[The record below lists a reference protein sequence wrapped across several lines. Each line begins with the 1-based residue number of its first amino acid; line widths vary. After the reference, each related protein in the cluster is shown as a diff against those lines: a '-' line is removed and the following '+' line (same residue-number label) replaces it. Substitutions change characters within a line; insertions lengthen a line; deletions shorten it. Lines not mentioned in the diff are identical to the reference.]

1 MDEHRE
7 EEHLGK
13 LYDGRLMRRLLGYA
27 RPHLGW
33 ILLSILMLLLVTA
46 ADLAGPLLI
55 RAAIDHHLR
64 AADRPRIALSPAAMQ
79 RLPARLRQE
88 AVAFE
93 GRFFLRE
100 DRLPADFLPAA
111 QRAAARYQVLQAADG
126 QHYLVQVGDE
136 PVAVP
141 PAQLRV
147 ASRDG
152 ATVLLAPRPAG
163 REPTPGADPGAAGT
177 APTAGDDDAAA
188 TRILPARLLSRAELH
203 ALRQPERAA
212 VVRIAGLYMALAAA
226 AFVLAY
232 VQAYLLQR
240 TAQRI
245 VAQIRAQVFGHLQRM
260 SLAFFD
266 RNPVGR
272 LVTRVTN
279 DVETLNEMYTSV
291 VVNLFRDLFVLVGI
305 AAIMLA
311 YNARLALVA
320 FAVLP
325 LVVVAAAVF
334 RTQARAAYRQMRVRL
349 ARINAFL
356 SENISGMRIIQVF
369 RREREQFAEFDAINR
384 SYLRATLR
392 HVTVFA
398 VFRPVIDFLSSLALA
413 MVMAYGGTLVL
424 GRELPLGVLVA
435 FIQYVQRFFRPITEL
450 AEKFNILQSAMASAE
465 RIFGVL
471 DTPPA
476 VVDPP
481 RPRVPGR
488 VRGAVEFDRVW
499 FAYRDEEWVLQDVS
513 FRVEPGETVAFVG
526 HTGAGKT
533 SILNLLVRFYDV
545 QRGAV
550 RVDGVDV
557 REWPQEELRRHIA
570 VVQQDVFLFTGTIRE
585 NIRLWNPAISDAD
598 VERAARLTRADEFIR
613 RLPRG
618 YDEPVTERGATLS
631 AGQRQLLAFARALAY
646 DPEILV
652 LDEATANID
661 TETEQLIQA
670 ALRQLTRGRT
680 TLIVAHR
687 LSTIQHADR
696 IIVLH
701 RGRIREVGTH
711 EELLARGGLYYR
723 LWLLQHGEHEG
734 LPAAEGMTGDGRGGT
749 VGGPAGRRAAG
760 CAGPDA

>member
-1 MDEHRE
+1 MDAYRE
-7 EEHLGK
+7 DEHLGK
-13 LYDGRLMRRLLGYA
+13 IYDGRLMRRLLGYA
-27 RPHLGW
+27 RPHMGW
-33 ILLSILMLLLVTA
+33 ILVSILLLLAVTA

-55 RAAIDHHLR
+55 RTAIDHHLR
-64 AADRPRIALSPAAMQ
+64 AADRPRIALNPADVD
-79 RLPARLRQE
+79 RLPAGVQQE

-93 GRFFLRE
+93 GRFFVRE
-100 DRLPADFLPAA
+100 DRLPADFTIPGG
-111 QRAAARYQVLQAADG
+111 AAARYQVLEAADG
-126 QHYLVQVGDE
+126 RHYLVQVGDE
-136 PVAVP
+136 PVTAP
-141 PAQLRV
+141 PAQLQV
-147 ASRDG
+147 DARDG
-152 ATVLLAPRPAG
+152 ATVLLVPEPGGGPRA
-163 REPTPGADPGAAGT
+163 
-177 APTAGDDDAAA
+177 
-188 TRILPARLLSRAELH
+188 LPARLLSRAELH
-203 ALRQPERAA
+203 QFRLPERAA
-212 VVRIAGLYMALAAA
+212 VARIAGLYLALAAT

-232 VQAYLLQR
+232 TQGYLLHR

-245 VAQIRAQVFGHLQRM
+245 VAHIRAQVFGHLQRM
-260 SLAFFD
+260 SLSYFD

-311 YNARLALVA
+311 FNPRLALTA

-325 LVVVAAAVF
+325 LVVAAAAVF

-356 SENISGMRIIQVF
+356 SENISGMRIIQIF
-369 RREREQFAEFDAINR
+369 RREREQFAEFDEINR
-384 SYLRATLR
+384 SYLQATLR
-392 HVTVFA
+392 HVTIFA

-413 MVMAYGGTLVL
+413 LVVAYGGAQVL
-424 GRELPLGVLVA
+424 GRQLELGVLVA

-476 VVDPP
+476 IVDPV
-481 RPRVPGR
+481 RPRLPAR
-488 VRGAVEFDRVW
+488 VRGAVEFDHVW

-513 FRVEPGETVAFVG
+513 FKVEPGETVAFVG

-533 SILNLLVRFYDV
+533 SILSLMSRFYDV

-550 RVDGVDV
+550 RVDGIDV

-570 VVQQDVFLFTGTIRE
+570 VVQQDVFLFTGTIRD
-585 NIRLWNPAISDAD
+585 NIRLWNPEISDAE
-598 VERAARLTRADEFIR
+598 VERAARLTRADAFIR

-618 YDEPVTERGATLS
+618 YDEPVTERGSTLS

-646 DPEILV
+646 DPAILV

-661 TETEQLIQA
+661 TETEQLIQE

-701 RGRIREVGTH
+701 RGRIREMGTH
-711 EELLARGGLYYR
+711 QELLARGGLYHR
-723 LWLLQHGEHEG
+723 LWMLQHGEQEG
-734 LPAAEGMTGDGRGGT
+734 LAAVGQGD
-749 VGGPAGRRAAG
+749 
-760 CAGPDA
+760 

>member
-1 MDEHRE
+1 MEDYRE
-7 EEHLGK
+7 DEHLGK
-13 LYDGRLMRRLLGYA
+13 IYDGRLMRRLLGYA

-33 ILLSILMLLLVTA
+33 ILVSIGLLLLVTA

-55 RAAIDHHLR
+55 RTAIDHHLR
-64 AADRPRIALSPAAMQ
+64 AADRPRIALAPAALEQLPEGLQ
-79 RLPARLRQE
+79 RE

-100 DRLPADFLPAA
+100 DRLPDGFLGPA
-111 QRAAARYQVLQAADG
+111 QRAAGRYQVLEAQGG

-136 PVAVP
+136 PVTAP
-141 PAQLRV
+141 PARLQV
-147 ASRDG
+147 AEAG
-152 ATVLLAPRPAG
+152 GQTVILAPAG
-163 REPTPGADPGAAGT
+163 AGDGPGAAPR
-177 APTAGDDDAAA
+177 A
-188 TRILPARLLSRAELH
+188 LPARLLSRAELH
-203 ALRQPERAA
+203 QFRQPERAA
-212 VVRIAGLYMALAAA
+212 VARIAGLYLALAAT
-226 AFVLAY
+226 AFLLAY
-232 VQAYLLQR
+232 TQGYLLHR

-245 VAQIRAQVFGHLQRM
+245 VAEIRRQVFGHLQRM
-260 SLAFFD
+260 HLGYFD

-291 VVNLFRDLFVLVGI
+291 VVNLFRDLFVLLGI
-305 AAIMLA
+305 AGIMLA
-311 YNARLALVA
+311 YNARLALTA

-325 LVVVAAAVF
+325 LVVAAAAVF
-334 RTQARAAYRQMRVRL
+334 RTQARAAYRQVRVRL

-356 SENISGMRIIQVF
+356 AENISGMRIIQVF
-369 RREREQFAEFDAINR
+369 RREREQFAEFDQINR
-384 SYLRATLR
+384 SYFQATMR
-392 HVTVFA
+392 QVTIFA

-413 MVMAYGGTLVL
+413 LVVAYGGAQVL
-424 GRELPLGVLVA
+424 GRQLELGVLVA

-476 VVDPP
+476 VVDPA
-481 RPRVPGR
+481 RPRVPAR
-488 VRGAVEFDRVW
+488 VRGAVEFDHVW
-499 FAYRDEEWVLQDVS
+499 FAYRDEEWVLQNVS

-533 SILNLLVRFYDV
+533 SILSLMARFYDV

-550 RVDGVDV
+550 RVDGIDV

-570 VVQQDVFLFTGTIRE
+570 VVQQDVFLFTGTVRD
-585 NIRLWNPAISDAD
+585 NIRLWNPAISDAA

-618 YDEPVTERGATLS
+618 YDEPVTERGSTLS

-646 DPEILV
+646 DPTILV

-661 TETEQLIQA
+661 TETEQLIQE

-711 EELLARGGLYYR
+711 RELLARGGLYHR
-723 LWLLQHGEHEG
+723 LWLLQHGEQEE
-734 LPAAEGMTGDGRGGT
+734 L
-749 VGGPAGRRAAG
+749 AAG
-760 CAGPDA
+760 VEGRARREA

>member
-1 MDEHRE
+1 MDEYRE

-55 RAAIDHHLR
+55 RTAIDHHLR
-64 AADRPRIALSPAAMQ
+64 AADRPRIALSPAAME
-79 RLPARLRQE
+79 RLPARLRRE

-100 DRLPADFLPAA
+100 DRLPADFLPPA
-111 QRAAARYQVLQAADG
+111 QRAAARYQVLAAADG
-126 QHYLVQVGDE
+126 QHYLVLVGDE
-136 PVAVP
+136 PVTA
-141 PAQLRV
+141 PASQLRV
-147 ASRDG
+147 SSRHG
-152 ATVLLAPRPAG
+152 ATVLVVPRTADPAPSGGAG
-163 REPTPGADPGAAGT
+163 APDGTASTPGAAEGGAA
-177 APTAGDDDAAA
+177 
-188 TRILPARLLSRAELH
+188 RLLPARLLSRAELH
-203 ALRQPERAA
+203 ELRQPERAA
-212 VVRIAGLYMALAAA
+212 VVRLAGLYLALAAA
-226 AFVLAY
+226 AFGLAY
-232 VQAYLLQR
+232 AQGYLLQR

-245 VAQIRAQVFGHLQRM
+245 VAHIRAEVFGHLQRM

-266 RNPVGR
+266 RHPVGR

-305 AAIMLA
+305 AGIMLA

-325 LVVVAAAVF
+325 LVALAAAVF

-356 SENISGMRIIQVF
+356 SENIAGMRIIQVF
-369 RREREQFAEFDAINR
+369 RREREQFAEFEAINHA
-384 SYLRATLR
+384 YLQASLR

-413 MVMAYGGTLVL
+413 LVMAYGGAQVL

-481 RPRVPGR
+481 RPRVPAR
-488 VRGAVEFDRVW
+488 VQGAVEFDGVW
-499 FAYRDEEWVLQDVS
+499 FAYRDEEWVLRDVS

-550 RVDGVDV
+550 RVDGIDV

-570 VVQQDVFLFTGTIRE
+570 VVQQDVFLFTGTIRD

-613 RLPRG
+613 KLPRG

-646 DPEILV
+646 DPAILV
-652 LDEATANID
+652 LDEATASID
-661 TETEQLIQA
+661 TETEQLIQE

-711 EELLARGGLYYR
+711 QELLARGGLYHR

-734 LPAAEGMTGDGRGGT
+734 LPATGGTAGDGRGEA
-749 VGGPAGRRAAG
+749 VRRPAGRRAAG
-760 CAGPDA
+760 GSPDA

>member
-1 MDEHRE
+1 MDDLRE
-7 EEHLGK
+7 DEHLGK
-13 LYDGRLMRRLLGYA
+13 IYDGRLMRRLLGYA
-27 RPHLGW
+27 RPHAAW
-33 ILLSILMLLLVTA
+33 ILVSIVLLLLVTA
-46 ADLAGPLLI
+46 ADLAGPVLI
-55 RAAIDHHLR
+55 KTAIDNHIR
-64 AADRPRIALSPAAMQ
+64 AADRPRLALTPAEAEA
-79 RLPARLRQE
+79 LPHRLRRE
-88 AVAFE
+88 AVPFE

-100 DRLPADFLPAA
+100 DRLPPGFPRPAGPDA
-111 QRAAARYQVLQAADG
+111 PRYQVLEAADH
-126 QHYLVQVGDE
+126 QYYLAQVGDE
-136 PVAVP
+136 PVTAA
-141 PAQLRV
+141 PADLQV
-147 ASRDG
+147 AARG
-152 ATVLLAPRPAG
+152 GETVLLVKPH
-163 REPTPGADPGAAGT
+163 GAGAAGGGP
-177 APTAGDDDAAA
+177 ARA
-188 TRILPARLLSRAELH
+188 LPARLLSRQELH
-203 ALRQPERAA
+203 QFRQPERAA
-212 VVRIAGLYMALAAA
+212 VARIAWLYLGLAAT

-232 VQAYLLQR
+232 TQGYLLHR

-245 VAQIRAQVFGHLQRM
+245 VARIREQVFGHLQRM
-260 SLAFFD
+260 SLSYFD

-291 VVNLFRDLFVLVGI
+291 LVNLFRDVFVLVGI
-305 AAIMLA
+305 AGIMLA
-311 YNARLALVA
+311 YNARLALLG

-325 LVVVAAAVF
+325 LVVVAAMVF
-334 RTQARAAYRQMRVRL
+334 RTQARSAYRQMRARL

-356 SENISGMRIIQVF
+356 SENISGMRIIQIF
-369 RREREQFAEFDAINR
+369 RREREQFAEFDEINR
-384 SYLRATLR
+384 SYLQATLR

-398 VFRPVIDFLSSLALA
+398 VFRPVIDFLASLALA
-413 MVMAYGGTLVL
+413 LIIAYGGHQVL

-465 RIFGVL
+465 RIFAVL
-471 DTPPA
+471 DTPPGI
-476 VVDPP
+476 VDPP
-481 RPRVPGR
+481 VPRVPAR
-488 VRGAVEFDRVW
+488 VRGAVEFDHVW
-499 FAYRDEEWVLQDVS
+499 FAYDGEHWVLQDVS

-533 SILNLLVRFYDV
+533 SILNLIGRFYDV

-550 RVDGVDV
+550 RVDGIDV

-570 VVQQDVFLFTGTIRE
+570 VVQQDVFLFTGTIRD
-585 NIRLWNPAISDAD
+585 NIRLWNPAISDAA

-618 YDEPVTERGATLS
+618 YDEPVTERGSTLS

-646 DPEILV
+646 DPAILV

-661 TETEQLIQA
+661 TETEQLIQE
-670 ALRQLTRGRT
+670 ALQQLTRGRT

-711 EELLARGGLYYR
+711 QELLARGGLYYR
-723 LWLLQHGEHEG
+723 LWLLQYGEQE
-734 LPAAEGMTGDGRGGT
+734 GDGWRPPLAAGGGT
-749 VGGPAGRRAAG
+749 GGTGRAE
-760 CAGPDA
+760 P

>member
-1 MDEHRE
+1 MEEYRE
-7 EEHLGK
+7 DEHLGK
-13 LYDGRLMRRLLGYA
+13 IYDGRLMRRLLGYA

-33 ILLSILMLLLVTA
+33 ILVSIVLLLLVTA

-55 RAAIDHHLR
+55 RTAIDHHLR
-64 AADRPRIALSPAAMQ
+64 AADRPRIALQPAVVEQ
-79 RLPARLRQE
+79 LPARLQRE

-100 DRLPADFLPAA
+100 DRLPAGFLSPA
-111 QRAAARYQVLQAADG
+111 QRAAARYQVLEVDG
-126 QHYLVQVGDE
+126 GRFYLVQVGDE
-136 PVAVP
+136 PVTAP
-141 PAQLRV
+141 PAQLQV
-147 ASRDG
+147 GTAGG
-152 ATVLLAPRPAG
+152 ATVVLAP
-163 REPTPGADPGAAGT
+163 AAGGT
-177 APTAGDDDAAA
+177 GGDAGGRA
-188 TRILPARLLSRAELH
+188 LPARLLSREEVH
-203 ALRQPERAA
+203 QFRQPERAA
-212 VVRIAGLYMALAAA
+212 VARIAGLYLALAAA

-232 VQAYLLQR
+232 TQGYLLQW

-260 SLAFFD
+260 HLGYFD

-305 AAIMLA
+305 AGIMLA
-311 YNARLALVA
+311 YNARLALTA

-325 LVVVAAAVF
+325 LVVVAAAIF
-334 RTQARAAYRQMRVRL
+334 RSQARSAYRQMRVRL

-384 SYLRATLR
+384 SYFEATMR
-392 HVTVFA
+392 HVTIFA

-413 MVMAYGGTLVL
+413 LVIAYGGAQVL
-424 GRELPLGVLVA
+424 GRQLELGVLVA

-450 AEKFNILQSAMASAE
+450 AEKFNIMQSAMASAE

-476 VVDPP
+476 IVDPE
-481 RPRVPGR
+481 RPRVPAR

-499 FAYRDEEWVLQDVS
+499 FAYRDEEWVLKDVS

-533 SILNLLVRFYDV
+533 SILSLMSRFYDV

-550 RVDGVDV
+550 RIDGIDV

-570 VVQQDVFLFTGTIRE
+570 VVQQDVFLFTGTIRD
-585 NIRLWNPAISDAD
+585 NIRLWNPAISDAA

-618 YDEPVTERGATLS
+618 YDEPVTERGSTLS

-646 DPEILV
+646 DPAILV

-661 TETEQLIQA
+661 TETEQLIQE

-701 RGRIREVGTH
+701 RGQIREVGTH
-711 EELLARGGLYYR
+711 QELLARGGLYHR
-723 LWLLQHGEHEG
+723 LWLLQYGEQEQ
-734 LPAAEGMTGDGRGGT
+734 LTRKEA
-749 VGGPAGRRAAG
+749 
-760 CAGPDA
+760 